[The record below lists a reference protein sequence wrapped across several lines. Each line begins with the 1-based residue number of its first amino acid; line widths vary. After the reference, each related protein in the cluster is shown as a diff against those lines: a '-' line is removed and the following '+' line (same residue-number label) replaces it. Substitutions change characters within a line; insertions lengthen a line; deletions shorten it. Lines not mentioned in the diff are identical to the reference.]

1 MSTHSSSAILPRAR
15 DNAVHL
21 SINYELPRTGPIVMT
36 GLITVCN
43 CCATRAYICIRI
55 HTKSSASVH
64 SSISTLDRGGVMGPG
79 CWVAG
84 AGCVRSV
91 VLWPLWGGVL
101 VSGAWGSLHCGCCR
115 CVVLS
120 VVRFRFAFV
129 QSAVF
134 FLSSSLRLGFVVGEG
149 ASFGPSLC

>member
-1 MSTHSSSAILPRAR
+1 
-15 DNAVHL
+15 
-21 SINYELPRTGPIVMT
+21 
-36 GLITVCN
+36 
-43 CCATRAYICIRI
+43 
-55 HTKSSASVH
+55 
-64 SSISTLDRGGVMGPG
+64 MGPG

-101 VSGAWGSLHCGCCR
+101 VSGAWGSLHCGFCR